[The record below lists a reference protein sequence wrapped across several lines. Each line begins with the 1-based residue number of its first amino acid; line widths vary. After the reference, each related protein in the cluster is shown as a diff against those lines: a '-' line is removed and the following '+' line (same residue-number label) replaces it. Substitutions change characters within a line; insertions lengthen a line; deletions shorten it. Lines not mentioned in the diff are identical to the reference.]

1 MIVFKELFDEIE
13 QLVPGTECTP
23 AVLLTSRNHN
33 GRYVND
39 LEAFMEYIHK
49 EEMNNRS
56 KNPERTPGWL
66 RKIKEIC
73 QKYPQGKRRQKTLTK
88 SSKSPAGLRKAI
100 SSGGDLLVS
109 GGVQAPPDKLR
120 SSYWL

>member
-1 MIVFKELFDEIE
+1 NYIFMVPGDRFKELFDEIE

-66 RKIKEIC
+66 RKIKEFVRSIH
-73 QKYPQGKRRQKTLTK
+73 KEKDD
-88 SSKSPAGLRKAI
+88 RK
-100 SSGGDLLVS
+100 L
-109 GGVQAPPDKLR
+109 
-120 SSYWL
+120 